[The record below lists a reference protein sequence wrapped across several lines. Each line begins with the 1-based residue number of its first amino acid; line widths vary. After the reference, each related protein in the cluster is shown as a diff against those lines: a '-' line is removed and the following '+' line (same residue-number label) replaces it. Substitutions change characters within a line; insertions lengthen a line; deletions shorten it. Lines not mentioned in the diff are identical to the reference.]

1 MGHIPQHSKS
11 AKPAPTALQA
21 TQSKPEKEAIQEDKA
36 SKISFKPPNV
46 NIFTV
51 TRYFGQ
57 IQRTER
63 TINNLFS
70 FKKFQF
76 SFA

>member
-51 TRYFGQ
+51 THIGQ

-70 FKKFQF
+70 LKKFQF